1 MTNVITYKSEI
12 RQPSI
17 LERINKKEPVYLCID
32 SEDNINFGTP
42 SYSQACRYARL
53 NNCTVINYPIGTYCE
68 D

>member
-1 MTNVITYKSEI
+1 MTNVITYQSEI

-32 SEDNINFGTP
+32 NEDNVNFGTP
-42 SYSQACRYARL
+42 SYSQACQYARQ

-68 D
+68 C